1 MHNFLN
7 TIKNGTL
14 CHQQDNENIICDRCF
29 KNNVKVYVNF
39 LHNDLCLQCV
49 DIITNEKNKINILPK
64 PIPIPLTRM
73 NENMFNNNDRILIRM
88 RQNIFI
94 NKNIT
99 NFNILEKISENEFKV
114 MINDSVEIISPVKI
128 ANKYWNYLSDNDK
141 SYFIKYT

>member
-7 TIKNGTL
+7 TIINGTL

-64 PIPIPLTRM
+64 PIPLTRM
-73 NENMFNNNDRILIRM
+73 NENMFVNNNDRILVRM

-99 NFNILEKISENEFKV
+99 NFAILEKISENEFRV
-114 MINDSVEIISPVKI
+114 MINDSVEVISPVKI

-141 SYFIKYT
+141 SYFIKYMY